1 MTTLSLDLRQRILTC
16 YDNGEGTREQ
26 IAWRYKVSLGMVKK
40 LLQQRRRTGDIRARH
55 HRSGRKALI
64 VASHR
69 QAMRQHLKRKPDLTL
84 AELRDAVGLRC
95 TLPAIHYVLVAMGLT
110 YKKRRSA
117 RANKTAPTSVR
128 HDASG
133 GGIRAA
139 STRRGSSSLTRVAR
153 KPT

>member
-26 IAWRYKVSLGMVKK
+26 IGWRYKVSLGMVKK

-55 HRSGRKALI
+55 HCSGRKALI

-69 QAMRQHLKRKPDLTL
+69 QAMRQHLRRKPDLTL
-84 AELRDAVGLRC
+84 AELRDAVGLNC
-95 TLPAIHYVLVAMGLT
+95 SLPAIHYALAAMGLT

-117 RANKTAPTSVR
+117 RANKTAPTSAVR
-128 HDASG
+128 DESG
-133 GGIRAA
+133 AGIKAV
-139 STRRGSSSLTRVAR
+139 SIRRGSSSLTKAVRR
-153 KPT
+153 PT